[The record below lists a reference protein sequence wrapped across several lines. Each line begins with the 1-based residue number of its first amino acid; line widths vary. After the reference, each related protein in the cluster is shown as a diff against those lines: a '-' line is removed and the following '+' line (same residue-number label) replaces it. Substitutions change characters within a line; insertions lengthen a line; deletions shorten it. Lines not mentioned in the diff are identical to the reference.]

1 MADNKSTVPEGEFSD
16 AVVQKVGAALGQI
29 NQIRET
35 YAKRLESLDSRD
47 EKQAVEA
54 EAQTVMVRAVS
65 QQGLSVEQFNAV
77 VSAAKATP
85 DDLGRRVL
93 AAAKVA

>member
-1 MADNKSTVPEGEFSD
+1 MADNRSSVPEGEISD
-16 AVVQKVGAALGQI
+16 TVVQKVGAALGQI
-29 NQIRET
+29 NQIREA
-35 YAKRLESLDSRD
+35 YAKRLESLDSKD

-65 QQGLSVEQFNAV
+65 QQGLSVQQFNAV
-77 VSAAKATP
+77 VSAAKAAP

-93 AAAKVA
+93 AAAKAA